1 MPRDLFGPTPNKI
14 GHGLATF
21 LGDMANGVPI
31 QQLRENWKAG
41 RYPHAC
47 PKLLKGY
54 MEMKR

>member
-1 MPRDLFGPTPNKI
+1 MPRDLPTSDKI

-47 PKLLKGY
+47 PKMLKGY